1 MEARYCPSV
10 GFTLLLWVAGRTDVR
25 PVHRVSESR
34 SVAAEAVC
42 LKHARKMLD
51 KLSMR
56 PQTSGRPSPWEAQ
69 GGSKKEGKILETLDK
84 IGTGRSDCD
93 DSGVEAILDEVIDLE
108 EYARLGK
115 QPPLA
120 KGYRFRVNADPFV
133 VHDPTPTGLEV
144 LTLAG
149 LLPAKEYTLRVKF
162 AGERPRKVGLDDKI
176 DLRRPGVEK
185 FKALPRD
192 QTEG

>member
-1 MEARYCPSV
+1 M
-10 GFTLLLWVAGRTDVR
+10 
-25 PVHRVSESR
+25 
-34 SVAAEAVC
+34 
-42 LKHARKMLD
+42 
-51 KLSMR
+51 
-56 PQTSGRPSPWEAQ
+56 
-69 GGSKKEGKILETLDK
+69 ETLDE
-84 IGTGRSDCD
+84 IETEQSECD

-108 EYARLGK
+108 EYAKLGK
-115 QPPLA
+115 RPPLA
-120 KGYRFRVNADPFV
+120 KGYRFRVNADSYV

-149 LLPAKEYTLRVKF
+149 LLPAKDYTLRVKF
-162 AGERPRKVGLDDKI
+162 AGERPRKVGLDEKV

>member
-1 MEARYCPSV
+1 M
-10 GFTLLLWVAGRTDVR
+10 
-25 PVHRVSESR
+25 
-34 SVAAEAVC
+34 
-42 LKHARKMLD
+42 
-51 KLSMR
+51 
-56 PQTSGRPSPWEAQ
+56 
-69 GGSKKEGKILETLDK
+69 ETLDK
-84 IGTGRSDCD
+84 VGTGPSECD
-93 DSGVEAILDEVIDLE
+93 DSGVEAIVDEVIDLE

-115 QPPLA
+115 RPPLA
-120 KGYRFRVNADPFV
+120 KGYRFKVNAGSYV

-149 LLPAKEYTLRVKF
+149 LLPAKDYTLRVKF
-162 AGERPRKVGLDDKI
+162 AGERPRKVRLDEKI